1 MSRRPRFPVTGY
13 PLHIVQRGNDR
24 QQCFFGETD
33 FHVYL
38 KALGDAA
45 AHYGVLIHAYV
56 LMTNHVHLLATP
68 LEAGAVSRA
77 MQSVG
82 ARYVGYVNATQR
94 RTGTLWEGR
103 YRACLVDHDAYLLA
117 ACRYIDL
124 NPVRAG
130 IVSHPVA
137 WRWSSYGALAGLRRD
152 ALVSAHPTL
161 AMLGDAPGPGYAQ
174 WCGMVPDDAELAAL
188 RAATAGELAFGS
200 DAFKT
205 RIEATTARATR
216 RRRPARASPS
226 TRSDTAPLAN
236 AAAGTVPVAE
246 NTGSTPLSRL

>member
-24 QQCFFGETD
+24 QRCFFGEAD

-45 AHYGVLIHAYV
+45 THYGVVIHAYV

-68 LEAGAVSRA
+68 LESGAVSRA

-82 ARYVGYVNATQR
+82 ARYVGYVNATHS

-103 YRACLVDHDAYLLA
+103 YRACLVDHDAYLLT

-130 IVSHPVA
+130 MVSHPVA

-161 AMLGDAPGPGYAQ
+161 AMLGDAPGAGYAQ

-200 DAFKT
+200 ETFKT

-226 TRSDTAPLAN
+226 ARRDTAPLAN
-236 AAAGTVPVAE
+236 PVAGTVPAAE
-246 NTGSTPLSRL
+246 DTGSTRLLQL